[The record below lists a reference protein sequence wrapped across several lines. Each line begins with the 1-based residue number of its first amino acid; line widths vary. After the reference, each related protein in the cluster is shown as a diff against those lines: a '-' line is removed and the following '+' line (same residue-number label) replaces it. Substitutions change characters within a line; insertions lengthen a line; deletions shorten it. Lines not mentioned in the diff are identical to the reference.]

1 MRFFFTE
8 EDHLTRV
15 RGSEIRAAL
24 VHARHFVVR
33 GRVGDAPP
41 PDTDVWMYGLGV
53 DGAPPLADSIV
64 QQLLESSAQI
74 VLFQLCDAASMSF
87 ERIPERLAARTR
99 LVLRNHWPT
108 DPAKIP
114 GAYRD
119 RIGWLPPMLK
129 TMAPNAGKPLAERAG
144 GAIFFGSR
152 TGFSN
157 LSENRNA
164 REETVRIMR
173 ASGLPFRGGLL
184 PHRESRY
191 HTEPELLVP
200 KMSERKHTRQLRD
213 SKLCLA
219 PWGNHPLT
227 YRLFEGLALRCLVI
241 AQPISDSRIL
251 DGGLTSGQHYV
262 EVAADLSNLTEV
274 VKYYLEHLD
283 EAQQIADAGH
293 EHFTRYL
300 ASRGPLISKW
310 IFDAAVA
317 SWGALYRPG
326 DAQGL
331 FPALR
336 AAAAGLWPRKF

>member
-1 MRFFFTE
+1 MRFFFSE
-8 EDHLTRV
+8 EDHLTKV

-24 VHARHFVVR
+24 VHARHVVVR
-33 GRVGDAPP
+33 GRAGDVPP
-41 PDTDVWMYGLGV
+41 PGTDVWMYGLGV
-53 DGAPPLADSIV
+53 DGAPPLADAIV
-64 QQLLESSAQI
+64 EQLLESTAQL
-74 VLFQLCDAASMSF
+74 VLFQLCDAPSMSF

-99 LVLRNHWPT
+99 LVLRNHWPA
-108 DPAKIP
+108 DESKIP
-114 GAYRD
+114 EAYRD

-129 TMAPNAGKPLAERAG
+129 TMAPNAGKALAERSHG
-144 GAIFFGSR
+144 SIFFGSR

-157 LSENRNA
+157 LSGERNA

-173 ASGLPFRGGLL
+173 ASGLPFIGGLL

-191 HTEPELLVP
+191 HTDRALLVP
-200 KMSERKHTRQLRD
+200 KMSEHKHARLLQD

-241 AQPISDSRIL
+241 AQPVSDSRIL
-251 DGGLTSGQHYV
+251 DGGLTPGQHYV

-274 VKYYLEHLD
+274 VRHYLEHLD
-283 EAQQIADAGH
+283 EAQRIADAGH
-293 EHFTRYL
+293 AHFTRHL

-310 IFDAAVA
+310 LFDASVA
-317 SWGALYRPG
+317 SWGTLYRPG
-326 DAQGL
+326 DAQGI

-336 AAAAGLWPRKF
+336 AAAAGAWPKKF